1 LRRTGASALAYVA
14 KQRRWDGRLART
26 VVTLR
31 SWRGHLTE
39 TLGVPKLVVR
49 SVAAPLG
56 GNLIFVQGPKE
67 APASSVK

>member
-1 LRRTGASALAYVA
+1 MSQVMLAPRA
-14 KQRRWDGRLART
+14 CAGLARHGWLART
-26 VVTLR
+26 AATLR
-31 SWRGHLTE
+31 SWRRHLTE